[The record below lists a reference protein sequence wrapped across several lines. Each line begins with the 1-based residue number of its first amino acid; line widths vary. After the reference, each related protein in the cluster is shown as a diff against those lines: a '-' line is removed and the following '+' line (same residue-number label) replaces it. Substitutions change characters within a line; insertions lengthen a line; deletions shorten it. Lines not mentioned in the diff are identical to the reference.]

1 MKTGE
6 NIFKN
11 MFFCVYIKCLTLVLK
26 HGKNDVE
33 VIVLNDIKWLN
44 EKNIEEQLEHA
55 NLAVM
60 TLKYPLK

>member
-1 MKTGE
+1 
-6 NIFKN
+6 
-11 MFFCVYIKCLTLVLK
+11 MFFCVYIKRLTLVLK

-60 TLKYPLK
+60 TLKHPLK